1 MTASEHNTDSDSLE
15 HRIHP
20 PLSAERDYR
29 ETPPMR
35 NPLRDLRGIPEGT
48 FRADLFY
55 TQAIFRAENSPIP
68 NKLVGRQFTGET
80 LIARRRGAS
89 GRVTRRQELGLG
101 RTRVGDQVPACPR
114 SVRDLRS
121 PLGLGPRTFPDH
133 LTRKSPTFPDCGVI
147 VAPIGNRHV
156 I

>member
-68 NKLVGRQFTGET
+68 NKLVGRQFTGGNPHRSPPRCVRT
-80 LIARRRGAS
+80 SDAQTGTWFGPDS
-89 GRVTRRQELGLG
+89 GRRSSSCLPPIRSGSQIAAGFGPSHLPRPLDAKETNIPGLRRY
-101 RTRVGDQVPACPR
+101 
-114 SVRDLRS
+114 
-121 PLGLGPRTFPDH
+121 
-133 LTRKSPTFPDCGVI
+133 CG
-147 VAPIGNRHV
+147 ANR
-156 I
+156 